1 MMIMVSSKA
10 RVGLVSKKIKENPF
24 QARNPPHHRCSDW
37 TAGLGDFYDH
47 DDIIVRKTKLFFNDE
62 TNLSIVN
69 LVISIQRFATL
80 PAMVRTWS

>member
-1 MMIMVSSKA
+1 MMIMVSSKT
-10 RVGLVSKKIKENPF
+10 RVGLVSKKTLFRRETPLITA
-24 QARNPPHHRCSDW
+24 ARTGQLDSVI
-37 TAGLGDFYDH
+37 FYDH
-47 DDIIVRKTKLFFNDE
+47 DDIIVRKTKLFFFNDE